1 MNNEND
7 MNHEPVFHERID
19 ILKDQGYRG
28 FTITGGSQ
36 KWGGVEVVA
45 KNSSGKKLMADGET
59 KEEAYKKIIDLI
71 DYTLD
76 DK

>member
-28 FTITGGSQ
+28 FAITGVKQ

-45 KNSSGKKLMADGET
+45 ENPSGKKLVADGET
-59 KEEAYKKIIDLI
+59 QEEAYKKVIDLI
-71 DYTLD
+71 DLFLD